1 MLKKITLL
9 LMATL
14 FAFLPVL
21 AQTEEETQKTEEV
34 VEVVKEAPS
43 LVEIVFILDRSG
55 SMSGLEKDTIGGYN
69 EFIKLQAAE
78 GPTRLTT
85 ILFDSQ
91 YEVLHNGVDATNVEL
106 TNKEYFVRG
115 MTAMLDAIGK
125 SINDVEQRL
134 SRLSEEEQPGKV
146 IFVITT
152 DGYENASKEYTY
164 AMVSELI
171 KKKQEVDN
179 WEFLFF
185 GANIDAS
192 KIGGQLNISADY
204 TFSYDATND
213 GTVDMFRS
221 ANSNVINIRNNNANV
236 SPENQETEEDEE

>member
-1 MLKKITLL
+1 MLKKIILL

-14 FAFLPVL
+14 FAFIPVI
-21 AQTEEETQKTEEV
+21 AQTEEDVYKSEEV
-34 VEVVKEAPS
+34 LVVDETPS

-55 SMSGLEKDTIGGYN
+55 SMGGLEKDTIGGYN
-69 EFIKLQAAE
+69 EFVKLQAAE

-85 ILFDSQ
+85 ILFDTN
-91 YEVLHNGVDATNVEL
+91 YEVLHDGVDAADIQL

-115 MTAMLDAIGK
+115 STAMLDAIGK
-125 SINDVEQRL
+125 SINTVENRL
-134 SRLSEEEQPGKV
+134 RNTPEEELPGKV

-152 DGYENASKEYTY
+152 DGMENSSKEYTY

-171 KKKQEVDN
+171 KKKQEEDK

-192 KIGGQLNISADY
+192 KVGRQLSISPDY
-204 TFSYDATND
+204 TFNYEATND
-213 GTVDMFRS
+213 GTLGMFRY
-221 ANSNVINIRNNNANV
+221 ANINVINMRNGV
-236 SPENQETEEDEE
+236 MLSPENNELEEDESD